1 MIITPTHLT
10 IGQLF
15 DQQFIFRVPKY
26 QRFYAWDSD
35 EIDDF
40 LEDLEQCQ
48 LARMT
53 GNGRHHFFGGLVTV
67 NIPFAGSARRNIEVI
82 DGQQR
87 LASFTMLVA
96 QLRKALIKL
105 ESEVDKAAPDN
116 PAKFLKDKYDALRG
130 KYLFFQDTMKLQV
143 HEIHRL
149 ELSNPDKAFFKV
161 LIEEAGPDVTRDSHQ
176 LLLNAYNK
184 IGKYLQNL
192 VNKQATD
199 LDKALALSRI
209 DEVLQSDWTV
219 IHMSTD
225 TKQEAYMMFQVL
237 NDRGKD
243 LTEGE
248 LLRARTLE
256 MLEGVQFSEKQEV
269 VEDAWNQM
277 LKKNSQV
284 EDSLRAVYASVVGKR
299 PGQATLFDQFLDQFF
314 PMHKQPTLDD
324 EKATKL
330 VEQVNKLKSDFGKL
344 EKICSGEWPY
354 PVAPGI
360 TAWHRDRLRL
370 LVLELKHTN
379 CLPLLLAAC
388 NLEQKTFAEVV
399 QILERFVFRYKI
411 ICGAHISAAQNVY
424 YKHAVKIRNNPTN
437 YQVKELRDDLQAL
450 LNKNTTDSFFKS
462 SIKEMVYSDEVS
474 NKPLKYFLMTIEH
487 YYRWYAGG
495 ASNAPKCL
503 DPSRVFD
510 FANTTIEHV
519 YAQNTATP
527 NVAMDAL
534 VNKLGNLTFLGT
546 GDNEA
551 VGNKPFVQ
559 KKPIFAA
566 SGVKLNNKIAEN
578 ATWDSA
584 TLEARMEEL
593 SMMAIKIFKP

>member
-40 LEDLEQCQ
+40 LEDLDQCQ
-48 LARMT
+48 LSRISGA
-53 GNGRHHFFGGLVTV
+53 GRHHFFGGLVTV
-67 NIPFAGSARRNIEVI
+67 NTPFPGSARRNIEVI

-96 QLRKALIKL
+96 QLRKALLKL

-116 PAKFLKDKYDALRG
+116 PAKFLKDKSDSLRG
-130 KYLFFQDTMKLQV
+130 KYLFFQDTVKLQV

-149 ELSNPDKAFFKV
+149 ELSNPDKAYFKA
-161 LIEEAGPDVTRDSHQ
+161 LIEETGPEVTRDSHQ
-176 LLLNAYNK
+176 LLLNAYSK

-192 VNKQATD
+192 VARQTTD
-199 LDKALALSRI
+199 LEKALALSRI

-225 TKQEAYMMFQVL
+225 TKHEAYMMFQVL

-256 MLEGVQFSEKQEV
+256 MLEDAQFSEKQEV
-269 VEDAWNQM
+269 VEEAWNQM
-277 LKKNSQV
+277 LKRNSQV

-299 PGQATLFDQFLDQFF
+299 PGQASLFDQFLDQFF
-314 PMHKQPTLDD
+314 PMHKLPPIDD
-324 EKATKL
+324 EKAVKL

-344 EKICSGEWPY
+344 EKISSGEWPY
-354 PVAPGI
+354 PVTPGI

-379 CLPLLLAAC
+379 CLPLLLSAC
-388 NLEQKTFAEVV
+388 NLEQKNFSEIV

-411 ICGAHISAAQNVY
+411 ICGAHISAAQNIY
-424 YKHAVKIRNNPTN
+424 YKHAVSIRNAPLT
-437 YQVKELRDDLQAL
+437 YKVKDLKADLQLL
-450 LNKNTTDSFFKS
+450 LNKNTTDNFFKNN
-462 SIKEMVYSDEVS
+462 IKEMVYSDEVS
-474 NKPLKYFLMTIEH
+474 NKPLKYFLMTVEH

-495 ASNAPKCL
+495 ASNSPKCL

-519 YAQNTATP
+519 FAQNAATP
-527 NVAMDAL
+527 DATMDAL

-546 GDNEA
+546 GDNDA
-551 VGNKPFVQ
+551 VGNKPFAQ

-566 SGVKLNNKIAEN
+566 SSVKLNNKIAEN
-578 ATWDSA
+578 ATWEPA
-584 TLEARMEEL
+584 TIGARTEEL
-593 SMMAIKIFKP
+593 ATMAVNIFKP